1 MCLYKAW
8 RPPDLKVNLYLKW
21 ISMLSILRLKEET
34 SVLTKDRNH
43 IQYKLEKNVIF
54 QQYLDKVLENAEEVF
69 IINDYFELI

>member
-1 MCLYKAW
+1 MCLHKAW